1 MAVEARWYIIH
12 TYSGYENKVAENIET
27 FVENRK
33 MQDKILGV
41 CVPKEKVN
49 EVQEVSVKI
58 LENKLDKMVITN
70 EEFEDYLKSFS
81 NATYFVVVLGRAA
94 EDLINGS
101 ITQSAYERI
110 KGKLVAECPEA
121 AKKFGISLGSD
132 KTIDKKSLTEARR
145 FKKQLSFPVER
156 KVFPGYVVVKLAV
169 EYSDK
174 EGEENVLK
182 VPDETWHA
190 IRYTRGVTGFVGP
203 DGKPVPLT
211 AEEVKNLGIV
221 DSGASVVREAT
232 EVAYEVGDLV
242 EITDGLME
250 GNSGVVET
258 INTKE
263 GIVRV
268 IVSFMGKEAPI
279 ELALNQVKKVIE

>member
-1 MAVEARWYIIH
+1 MAVESRWYIIH
-12 TYSGYENKVAENIET
+12 TYSGYENKVAENIEK

-41 CVPKEKVN
+41 CIPLEKVV
-49 EVQEVSVKI
+49 EVR
-58 LENKLDKMVITN
+58 D
-70 EEFEDYLKSFS
+70 
-81 NATYFVVVLGRAA
+81 
-94 EDLINGS
+94 
-101 ITQSAYERI
+101 
-110 KGKLVAECPEA
+110 
-121 AKKFGISLGSD
+121 D
-132 KTIDKKSLTEARR
+132 KTVE
-145 FKKQLSFPVER
+145 VER

-211 AEEVKNLGIV
+211 QSEVEKLGIEKAET
-221 DSGASVVREAT
+221 DGESVSRTVT
-232 EVAYEVGDLV
+232 EVSYSVGDLV
-242 EITDGLME
+242 TITDGIME

-258 INTKE
+258 IDTVNNT
-263 GIVRV
+263 VRV
-268 IVSFMGKEAPI
+268 IVSFMGKEAPV
-279 ELALNQVKKVIE
+279 ELKLNQVKEAID